1 MNPASSPLGSARS
14 SLLPPRAGLAG
25 VGKPAGADRL
35 SQLKQMPRKPG
46 EARFFYY
53 DHAFQTE
60 TVKVLPGEYF
70 VADEE
75 ILIVTVL
82 GSCIAA
88 CLWDRVAHIGG
99 MNHFMLPDG
108 DGTEAFGRYGS
119 YAMELLI
126 NEMLK
131 GGARRENLQ
140 AKIFGGGQ
148 VMQNFTTLNVGERNT
163 KFVQEY
169 LQTERIPIVSKDV
182 LDIYPRKVCYFPV
195 SGKAMVKRLASTHGE
210 VLEVEERK
218 GNARTVATH
227 TAGGSVDLF

>member
-1 MNPASSPLGSARS
+1 M
-14 SLLPPRAGLAG
+14 
-25 VGKPAGADRL
+25 GKPAGQDRL
-35 SQLKQMPRKPG
+35 AQLKQLPRKPG
-46 EARFFYY
+46 EAKFFYY

-60 TVKVLPGEYF
+60 TVKVLPGEYY

-163 KFVQEY
+163 KFVQDY

-218 GNARTVATH
+218 GNARTVATR